1 MIKRYEADSS
11 FLGMTKDKNRNLINK
26 PTTEQP
32 MSRFQI
38 LKSLMNKH
46 RSQLVLTYILFS
58 LEMLGGL
65 LRPLFLGIAIND
77 LMKHSYQGLILLS
90 VAHIITLSVGTLRHM
105 YDTRTYSAIYVS
117 LVTKFLSRRIYKK
130 DVSKLSAHS
139 TLAREF
145 VDFLEFDLVYVIEAA
160 YNIFG
165 SLILMFFYDA
175 SVVLLC
181 LAILLPVMAI
191 SYRYGKKM
199 NRLNKLKNDEL
210 EHQVDVITSGNA
222 VALKEHYNNL
232 RRWQIKTSDQEA
244 FNFGLMEFLVMI
256 VLGASLLLTYKTSG
270 TAILAGNVVGIFFYV
285 TNFAKGLETIPY
297 TVQRLSSLTD
307 ITRRIELQ
315 VEDFPEDNNNNTLN
329 PVRKGKVREL
339 AA

>member
-1 MIKRYEADSS
+1 
-11 FLGMTKDKNRNLINK
+11 
-26 PTTEQP
+26 
-32 MSRFQI
+32 
-38 LKSLMNKH
+38 MNKH

-65 LRPLFLGIAIND
+65 LRPFFLGMAING
-77 LMKHSYQGLILLS
+77 LMKSSYDGLIILS
-90 VAHIITLSVGTLRHM
+90 AVHFVTLAVGTMRHM

-117 LVTKFLSRRIYKK
+117 LVTKFLSRRIYQR

-145 VDFLEFDLVYVIEAA
+145 VDFLEFDLVYVIEAV

-181 LAILLPVMAI
+181 LAVLLPVIGI
-191 SYRYGKKM
+191 SYKYGKQM

-210 EHQVDVITSGNA
+210 EQQVDVISSGNA
-222 VALKEHYNNL
+222 KELKEHYTNL

-244 FNFGLMEFLVMI
+244 WNFGVMEFLVMI

-315 VEDFPEDNNNNTLN
+315 AEDFPEDNNLKPVTKKADNTI
-329 PVRKGKVREL
+329 EEI